1 MANVNKANGFSPVGN
16 LLGGKWNE
24 QGRLYAI
31 PTADTTNSYAIG
43 DCVMSRSSSDATGI
57 RYIQKWGGATTTS
70 ALPLGIIVGIRVAD
84 PSVSLVGNSLSL
96 EKAYIAAGTRTSV
109 RYVYVVD
116 DPFVLFE
123 AQFDSTGATQAQL
136 SLNAAVTISAADQT
150 SLGNSSPYSDM
161 VLTGPAVTATLP
173 VRLLGAVQRGD
184 NQVTSAASPYV
195 RVLCKWNYHEYGVIG
210 SASGTVVNYLAV

>member
-31 PTADTTNSYAIG
+31 PTSDTTNSYAIG
-43 DCVMSRSSSDATGI
+43 DCVMSAAGSDTNGV
-57 RYIQKWGGATTTS
+57 RYVQKWGGATTTS

-84 PSVSLVGNSLSL
+84 AGVSLVGNSLSL

-150 SLGNSSPYSDM
+150 SLGNSSPFSD
-161 VLTGPAVTATLP
+161 LP
-173 VRLLGAVQRGD
+173 IRMLGAVQRGD
-184 NQVTSAASPYV
+184 NQVTSTASPYV
-195 RVLCKWNYHEYGVIG
+195 RVLCKFNYHEYGTIG
-210 SASGTVVNYLAV
+210 SASGSVVNYLAV

>member
-31 PTADTTNSYAIG
+31 PTSDTTNSYAIG
-43 DCVMSRSSSDATGI
+43 DCVMSAAGSDANGV
-57 RYIQKWGGATTTS
+57 RYVQKWGGATTTS
-70 ALPLGIIVGIRVAD
+70 ALPLGIVVGIRVAD
-84 PSVSLVGNSLSL
+84 PGVSLVGNSLSL
-96 EKAYIAAGTRTSV
+96 EKAYLAAGTRTSV
-109 RYVYVVD
+109 RYLYVVD

-123 AQFDSTGATQAQL
+123 AQFDATGATQAQL
-136 SLNAAVTISAADQT
+136 SLNAAVTISAASQT
-150 SLGNSSPYSDM
+150 TLSNSAPYSDM

-173 VRLLGAVQRGD
+173 IRMLGAVQKGD

-195 RVLCKWNYHEYGVIG
+195 RVLCKFNYHEFGTIG